1 MKNTL
6 LFPLKNLFLSTI
18 LCFFITCKKKS
29 NSYNLDISIK
39 NNGTVNYESGKYPS
53 GETII
58 LEAKPESG
66 FRFIGWEG
74 KGLENPTDE
83 NPITVFMD
91 SNKSIIA
98 NFVNINNPDYSDMGF
113 WADEIYSSIDWDLEN
128 NFSSIVE
135 AFVKDGER
143 HGVDLSHVLENE
155 LKFTLKEDLPGGKKA
170 YGAGMC
176 WKHRV
181 NILYKSSNYFA
192 EIENLKKGTYGYSN
206 GIRYDGDVP
215 TIFKTM
221 WHEFG
226 HDILNLKHNCGD
238 GFIMNGS
245 GGCKAGIVKSR
256 GSLSWFSN
264 DNKRSIRY
272 QVKILFEGVNQRCM
286 GCENYDPD
294 YVDNYCNGQIE

>member
-1 MKNTL
+1 
-6 LFPLKNLFLSTI
+6 
-18 LCFFITCKKKS
+18 
-29 NSYNLDISIK
+29 
-39 NNGTVNYESGKYPS
+39 
-53 GETII
+53 
-58 LEAKPESG
+58 
-66 FRFIGWEG
+66 
-74 KGLENPTDE
+74 
-83 NPITVFMD
+83 MD

-128 NFSSIVE
+128 NFRSIVE

-155 LKFTLKEDLPGGKKA
+155 LKFTLKEDLPGAKA

-176 WKHRV
+176 WKHKV
-181 NILYKSSNYFA
+181 NIKYRSSNYFA

-206 GIRYDGDVP
+206 GIRYDGEVP
-215 TIFKTM
+215 IIFKTM

-238 GFIMNGS
+238 GFIMNGLDA
-245 GGCKAGIVKSR
+245 CEAGIVKSW
-256 GSLSWFSN
+256 GHHSWFSN

-272 QVKILFEGVNQRCM
+272 QVKILFEGINQRCT

-294 YVDNYCNGQIE
+294 YADDYCNGQIE